1 MSIRWHEAKHSIV
14 SLYNCVSRYLTVTY
28 WKCGHVLWLQKSHFD
43 AEGGCQWKYIW
54 IPRSTK
60 RNVDNSRNY
69 FHSNKGSSTKISLKI
84 PRMNITTHVLPH
96 NYRIWLWQQVSRD
109 KKIHVLVTNFEGK
122 LATCPPPP
130 PLPKIE
136 RDLLM
141 TRKTRPWKL
150 FYEPVEMVQ
159 SSTI

>member
-1 MSIRWHEAKHSIV
+1 MSIRGHEAKHSIV
-14 SLYNCVSRYLTVTY
+14 SLYNCVSRYWTVSY
-28 WKCGHVLWLQKSHFD
+28 WKCGDVLWLQKSHFD

-84 PRMNITTHVLPH
+84 LRMNITTHVLPH

-109 KKIHVLVTNFEGK
+109 KKIHERKNLTSKSKHIVKAVDQPLKKLVWRLK
-122 LATCPPPP
+122 DQKPH
-130 PLPKIE
+130 KINYAYI
-136 RDLLM
+136 
-141 TRKTRPWKL
+141 T
-150 FYEPVEMVQ
+150 Q
-159 SSTI
+159 SLWPHGL